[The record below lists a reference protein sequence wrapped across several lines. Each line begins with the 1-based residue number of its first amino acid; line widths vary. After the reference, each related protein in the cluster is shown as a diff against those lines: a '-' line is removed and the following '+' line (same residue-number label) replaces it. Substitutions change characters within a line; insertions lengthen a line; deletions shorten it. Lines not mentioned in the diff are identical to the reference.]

1 VHSSIIYSQEDIRQR
16 VRAKKPRLPTQLRSH
31 LVVRGRRLVFSV
43 SGQLHLAKDKTLP
56 KFCASRPVEHPSAAH
71 ASPCTTLVLNRTCLP
86 RSSRLSCTPQRWEYV
101 RELEL
106 QDAVKTKLDVFGLMQ
121 NGKYSL
127 IGHAEN
133 LTQAKNQA
141 RNYMLAH
148 PRDALISF
156 RIIIP
161 TDSLRSFL
169 HPGRGTNHTSNSQK
183 QCIPE

>member
-1 VHSSIIYSQEDIRQR
+1 M
-16 VRAKKPRLPTQLRSH
+16 PTELRSI
-31 LVVRGRRLVFSV
+31 
-43 SGQLHLAKDKTLP
+43 
-56 KFCASRPVEHPSAAH
+56 SRYAFHVQHVMAAFYGAQTTPQNPAPSAASSRTPNRSH

-86 RSSRLSCTPQRWEYV
+86 RCPRLSCTPQRREFV

-148 PRDALISF
+148 PQDALISF

-169 HPGRGTNHTSNSQK
+169 HPARATIHTSNSQK